1 MNLKD
6 PVISVL
12 TQGPE
17 GPAPVTDIVAVVY
30 KESSA
35 LYVEPLPPQPL
46 KF

>member
-30 KESSA
+30 KS
-35 LYVEPLPPQPL
+35 
-46 KF
+46 F